1 MEKLLAEILDE
12 LRFQSKVIEK
22 QFNLLAASYDKKNE
36 ATKIPPEISDFILG
50 MLPAV
55 RGTSAEKT
63 FENFANFL
71 KKGKINGN

>member
-36 ATKIPPEISDFILG
+36 ATKIPPEIS
-50 MLPAV
+50 
-55 RGTSAEKT
+55 SAEKT